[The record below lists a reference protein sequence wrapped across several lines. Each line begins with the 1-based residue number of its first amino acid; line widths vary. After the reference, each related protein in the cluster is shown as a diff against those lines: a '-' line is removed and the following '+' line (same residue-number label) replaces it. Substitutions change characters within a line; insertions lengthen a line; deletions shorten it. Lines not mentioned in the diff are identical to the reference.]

1 MLSKLFKYIRGY
13 EKAAILA
20 PLLVIVEVVCE
31 LILPKLMSG
40 VIDTGIEGDG
50 GFSYILKV
58 GAVMLGLAV
67 CSMLAGAASV
77 KFAARSSQGFGANLR
92 KAMFDRVQEFSFA
105 DIDRFSSASLITR
118 LTNDVNN
125 IQSMVNMGL
134 RILIR
139 APFMLIAA
147 LAVCLSING
156 KLTLILICVVP
167 VMALA
172 VGLLMKACRKLFEL
186 FQKKIDGLNDSVQEN
201 LVAIRVVKAFV
212 REDYEKKKFKKSND
226 ELRDAAINAV
236 TRVVFMQPIMMV
248 AFNVSIVLSL
258 WIGGKFVVGGSL
270 LTGELYSF
278 ISYIMNVL
286 MSVMMLAFTLLQLT
300 RARACAERINE
311 VLDTVPDIRDGENAA
326 QTALPAPRGSV
337 EFRDV
342 SFRYA
347 ATGTGDDVL
356 SHIDLKIEP
365 GEFVAIVGGTGVGK
379 SSLVNLIPRFYDVT
393 GGAVYVD
400 GVDVRDY
407 PVEALRERIGMVLQ
421 NNVLFSGTIREN
433 LLWGDPNATEE
444 DMIQAAKNAQAYDFI
459 MSFPDGF
466 DTYIDQG
473 GVNVSGGQKQR
484 LCIARA
490 MLRHPSIL
498 ILDDST
504 SAVDSATEAAI
515 RESFSKNLKGTTV
528 IIIAQRISSVRH
540 ADRIVI
546 LDDDH
551 IAGLGT
557 HDELLATNAIYQ
569 EIYNSQQEGVMEQ

>member
-342 SFRYA
+342 SFRYV